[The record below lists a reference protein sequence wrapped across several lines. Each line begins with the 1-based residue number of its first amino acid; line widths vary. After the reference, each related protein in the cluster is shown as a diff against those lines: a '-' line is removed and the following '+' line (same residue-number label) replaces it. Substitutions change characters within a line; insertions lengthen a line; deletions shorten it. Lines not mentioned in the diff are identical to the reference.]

1 MSWTDGLAGGEPPPP
16 AGPPA
21 NVPWGPPTPAAAP
34 SAAGWGA
41 PGWGAPAP
49 AWGAPAP
56 TTPRG
61 AVYAEYGV
69 GDVPVSYAG
78 FWRRFA
84 GMFIDGLVLGLI
96 NIPVNLVFQLVGM
109 AFVSATRSSALL
121 VVLLL
126 ANLCVNLYIWWR
138 FVPGRIGSTGATV
151 GMSAMHIRLV
161 PARGR
166 GGVSSGLAFVRAL
179 LASVLQFVFLIP
191 AFLYGL
197 SRLVGADLEAPDSFR
212 TQVVP
217 NAFVASVFV
226 FLVLLVYLPSLW
238 NLVDRRYQTLYDK
251 LCGVVV
257 IND

>member
-1 MSWTDGLAGGEPPPP
+1 
-16 AGPPA
+16 
-21 NVPWGPPTPAAAP
+21 
-34 SAAGWGA
+34 
-41 PGWGAPAP
+41 
-49 AWGAPAP
+49 
-56 TTPRG
+56 
-61 AVYAEYGV
+61 
-69 GDVPVSYAG
+69 
-78 FWRRFA
+78 
-84 GMFIDGLVLGLI
+84 MFIDGLVLGLI

-197 SRLVGADLEAPDSFR
+197 SRLVGADLESPDSFR

>member
-69 GDVPVSYAG
+69 GDLPVSYAG

-84 GMFIDGLVLGLI
+84 GVFIDGLVLGLI

-151 GMSAMHIRLV
+151 GMSAMHIKLV

-179 LASVLQFVFLIP
+179 LASVLQFVFLSP

-197 SRLVGADLEAPDSFR
+197 SRLVGADLESPDSFR

-217 NAFVASVFV
+217 NAFVASAFV

>member
-1 MSWTDGLAGGEPPPP
+1 MSWTDGLAGGDPPPP

-61 AVYAEYGV
+61 TVYAEYGV
-69 GDVPVSYAG
+69 GDLPVSYAG

-84 GMFIDGLVLGLI
+84 GVFIDGLVLGLI

-197 SRLVGADLEAPDSFR
+197 SRLVGADLESPDSFR

>member
-61 AVYAEYGV
+61 TVYAEYGV
-69 GDVPVSYAG
+69 GDLPVSYAG

-84 GMFIDGLVLGLI
+84 GVFIDGLVLGLI

-197 SRLVGADLEAPDSFR
+197 SRLVGADQESPDSFR

>member
-21 NVPWGPPTPAAAP
+21 NVPWGPPSPAAAP

-61 AVYAEYGV
+61 TVYAEYGV
-69 GDVPVSYAG
+69 GDLPVSYAG

-84 GMFIDGLVLGLI
+84 GVFIDGLVLGLI

-197 SRLVGADLEAPDSFR
+197 SRLVGADLESPDSFR

>member
-69 GDVPVSYAG
+69 GDLPVSYAG

-84 GMFIDGLVLGLI
+84 GVFIDGLVLGLI

-126 ANLCVNLYIWWR
+126 ANLCVNLCIWWR

-197 SRLVGADLEAPDSFR
+197 SRLVGADLESPDSFR

>member
-49 AWGAPAP
+49 

-69 GDVPVSYAG
+69 GDLPVSYAG

-84 GMFIDGLVLGLI
+84 GVFIDGLVLGLI